1 MWWWQLLSQSALP
14 RRTSASPS
22 VSVTAGTESPALS
35 PELLELQHHPLKI
48 WTWPHN
54 SPFLLL
60 EFFYYLQFQKLCPS
74 VMKSLTHWYP
84 IISSCPRQRR
94 NSPDPF
100 AACASAWPKTDHE
113 RIAPTSSSTWIWTY
127 TISHLWLVIS
137 PTSMCISSSPVWKR
151 NYIDSP
157 EESKRRG
164 NHSVRTV
171 TMSWAPWHLLQQLWG
186 HLQCQLPCAKSNS
199 LKTRHKY
206 LLLPL
211 LFHLL
216 TLYRHWFAV
225 LKLLKELH
233 NKGVLWHFLRK
244 QPFHH
249 HTHKSG
255 IIIIFQDLFN

>member
-100 AACASAWPKTDHE
+100 AACASAWPKMDHE

-127 TISHLWLVIS
+127 PLLIQLVIYGWS
-137 PTSMCISSSPVWKR
+137 F
-151 NYIDSP
+151 
-157 EESKRRG
+157 
-164 NHSVRTV
+164 
-171 TMSWAPWHLLQQLWG
+171 LLP
-186 HLQCQLPCAKSNS
+186 PCVF
-199 LKTRHKY
+199 
-206 LLLPL
+206 LLLL
-211 LFHLL
+211 YGKEITL
-216 TLYRHWFAV
+216 TVQR
-225 LKLLKELH
+225 
-233 NKGVLWHFLRK
+233 NQKGEETILPE
-244 QPFHH
+244 Q
-249 HTHKSG
+249 
-255 IIIIFQDLFN
+255 